1 MVYIT
6 VLNIIFKGVLILKRT
21 KLIIF
26 VFLITI
32 MVIGLWPWVGTNRA
46 NNPSSDEPP
55 SPLTREQVQAYY
67 DSSFWPS
74 GKYSKQLDNLF
85 VATRDY
91 SPGKEEELVEA
102 LQTVSS
108 TYKQIKIDFL
118 AITPAS
124 PELKKIHSKDLKSME
139 YFEKA
144 LANLEEF
151 LMHKNSSQLAE
162 AKTNI
167 NEAYTWTKS
176 ATKDFSKILDQYRVG
191 IGDK

>member
-1 MVYIT
+1 
-6 VLNIIFKGVLILKRT
+6 LKRA

-26 VFLITI
+26 ILLMTI
-32 MVIGLWPWVGTNRA
+32 MVIGLWTWVGTNRA
-46 NNPSSDEPP
+46 NNPSSDAPP

-67 DSSFWPS
+67 DNSFWPS
-74 GKYSKQLDNLF
+74 GKYSKKLDNLF

-91 SPGKEEELVEA
+91 SPGKEEELAEA
-102 LQTVSS
+102 VQTVSS
-108 TYKQIKIDFL
+108 AYIQIKKDLL
-118 AITPAS
+118 AITPPS
-124 PELKKIHSKDLKSME
+124 PELKKIHSKELKSME

-151 LMHKNSSQLAE
+151 LKHKNSSKLAE

-167 NEAYTWTKS
+167 NEANTWTKS